1 MNKFIYNFVK
11 ITGWPVQLACFRTKV
26 YYENKQNQSRKIK
39 GPAIIVSNHT
49 AISDFMILMYV
60 FKRNIH
66 CVMAEVLYKKN
77 KFMNWFLPK
86 MGGIKVDRDTKNYSF
101 IEECCNILKN
111 NGVVEIFPE
120 ARIPKPHEK
129 RPLEFKP
136 SAAYIALLS
145 GAPII
150 PVFTNG
156 SYYKK
161 KRARVLIGD
170 KIDVKTLID
179 NTKSEKENIETINTY
194 LRNKIMELG
203 NDLEQRTKEE
213 KRKK

>member
-1 MNKFIYNFVK
+1 M
-11 ITGWPVQLACFRTKV
+11 
-26 YYENKQNQSRKIK
+26 
-39 GPAIIVSNHT
+39 
-49 AISDFMILMYV
+49 
-60 FKRNIH
+60 
-66 CVMAEVLYKKN
+66 
-77 KFMNWFLPK
+77 
-86 MGGIKVDRDTKNYSF
+86 
-101 IEECCNILKN
+101 
-111 NGVVEIFPE
+111 EIFPE

-213 KRKK
+213 KRKKQKA